1 MASTIIRVIY
11 EGVTYDLDIDGN
23 IPLRL
28 NVSALEVANVGE
40 IFGVGSQT
48 FTLPGNKTN
57 NRFFNHAY
65 DIGVNDV
72 PGFYNSITGY
82 IIYNGETVL

>member
-57 NRFFNHAY
+57 NRFFNH
-65 DIGVNDV
+65 
-72 PGFYNSITGY
+72 
-82 IIYNGETVL
+82 